1 MTKYP
6 PASLAS
12 QTDRIDIHD
21 LTEMRIW
28 VKAFGIPEEQLL
40 AAVAVAGTDAAKVRL
55 HLSKVE

>member
-1 MTKYP
+1 MTKYI
-6 PASLAS
+6 PASVES

-28 VKAFGIPEEQLL
+28 VKAFGISEEKLV

-55 HLSKVE
+55 HLSKVD